1 MITANYEEI
10 FKGYSDVVGVKEVG
24 EMLGMCSKKVRRL
37 IKEGAIPVITCGKPF
52 RIAKIHLIEYIF
64 NTDREGDINA

>member
-1 MITANYEEI
+1 MITANYGEI
-10 FKGYSDVVGVKEVG
+10 FKGYSDVLGVKEAS
-24 EMLGMCSKKVRRL
+24 EILGMCSKKVRCL

-64 NTDREGDINA
+64 NTNREGDMDA